1 MNLSG
6 LLSQVLQLT
15 SSFNLQI
22 ALILFILCAVGE
34 IGFGLPYLLE
44 MMWLLAGYHLGMGEL
59 QPADLLYL
67 WLTAQAGRQVGSLVL
82 FYSSMLGM
90 IPLKRFYK
98 RYVEKRLPK
107 RHFVSNKMLERL
119 TNPSV
124 FSVAIGRLIGLR
136 IPMAMA
142 SSARNRIANQVLGV
156 LLSSIVWDGLYMVIG
171 ATVGTK
177 APRPQYML
185 LYSVSG
191 LTALY
196 LFTLGIRYLFR
207 LRSRSKQEIA
217 VKVNPP
223 G

>member
-15 SSFNLQI
+15 SSYNLQI
-22 ALILFILCAVGE
+22 ALILFFLCAVGE
-34 IGFGLPYLLE
+34 IGFGLPYVLE
-44 MMWLLAGYHLGMGEL
+44 MMWLLAGYHLGVGEL
-59 QPADLLYL
+59 KPLDLLYL

-90 IPLKRFYK
+90 IPIRKFYK
-98 RYVEKRLPK
+98 RHVEGRLPK
-107 RHFVSNKMLERL
+107 RQIISRKWLERL
-119 TNPSV
+119 TNPSA

-136 IPMAMA
+136 IPMAVA
-142 SSARNRIANQVLGV
+142 SSAKNRITNLVLGV
-156 LLSSIVWDGLYMVIG
+156 LLSSIVWDGLYLILG

-177 APRPQYML
+177 APKPQYML

-196 LFTLGIRYLFR
+196 LATLGIRYLFR
-207 LRSRSKQEIA
+207 LRSRNKQPLE
-217 VKVNPP
+217 VK
-223 G
+223 